1 MINKIILLILL
12 VFSSEPFAIAS
23 TYYINT
29 QGDDGA
35 AGTSA
40 ATAWRTIDQVNAA
53 TFQAGDRILFAAGQT
68 FSGSLVLHTAGT
80 GVAATPIVVSS
91 YGSGRATIASGNASG
106 FFTQNAAGIE
116 VRRLAFVGSGRLAST
131 SSGIVF
137 YLDLPDTHL
146 THLRLDS
153 LDVSG
158 YRDSGIS
165 IGSWKGSSGYSDV
178 RITACQV
185 HANGEAGLSSY
196 AENLAAHQNWYVG
209 NCKAFDN
216 PGRADVTTI
225 HTGSG
230 IMLAGIDNV
239 LVEYC
244 EAYQNG
250 RLNASTAGGPVG
262 IWGYRC
268 NELVIQHCESHHNSS
283 GTEPDGG
290 GFDLDGGC
298 TNSVLQYNYSHD
310 NEGPGYELC
319 QYQDAPAMYNLTVRY
334 NVSIN
339 DAQLHHK
346 GALQVWSTGASGGI
360 RQAAFYNNTV
370 VLNPPTT
377 GADPKVVY
385 ICSGGFSDLTFRNN
399 VFQSS
404 GNLPTLSTVTTTG
417 LRLEGNCYWNASQV
431 QLDWNGTRYT
441 DLAAWR
447 AATGQEQLADGRATG
462 LQADPKLLTTNS
474 APAPASDSPLL
485 RAGLNLQAEFNINPG
500 PQDLLGNPTP
510 FASAKGNI
518 GAIEA
523 QAATTQAA
531 ATPLPVVLTAF
542 TVARISGVVT
552 LRWRTASEQGNAYFV
567 VENSADGHTFA
578 SLGQVIGQGT
588 TAQAHSYTYED
599 QRTTPGTYYRLR
611 QVDNTGHLTYSPVRT
626 LASLDEPD
634 ALAPALQ
641 LYPQPATAR
650 GTITVSGA
658 QYATIQVRNGQGQ
671 LLADVPVGADGT
683 AKLPLAG
690 LAAGL
695 YVVQCGSQ
703 HTKLLVAE

>member
-1 MINKIILLILL
+1 M
-12 VFSSEPFAIAS
+12 AS

-29 QGDDGA
+29 QGSDGA

-40 ATAWRTIDQVNAA
+40 ATAWRTIDQVNAT

-91 YGSGRATIASGNASG
+91 YGSGRATVASGNASG
-106 FFTQNAAGIE
+106 FYAQNAAGID
-116 VRRLAFVGSGRLAST
+116 VRRLAFVGSGRLASN
-131 SSGIVF
+131 SSGMVF

-196 AENLAAHQNWYVG
+196 AENLAAHHNWYVG

-239 LVEYC
+239 LIEYC

-268 NELVIQHCESHHNSS
+268 NALVIQHCESHHNSS
-283 GTEPDGG
+283 GTRPDGG

-298 TNSVLQYNYSHD
+298 TNSILQYNYSHD

-339 DAQLHHK
+339 DARMYDK
-346 GALQVWSTGASGGI
+346 GAIQVWSTGASGGI
-360 RQAAFYNNTV
+360 QQAAIYNNTV
-370 VLNPPTT
+370 VLGPS
-377 GADPKVVY
+377 ADGSNTKVVY
-385 ICSGGFSDLTFRNN
+385 ICTGGFSDLTLRNN

-404 GNLPTLSTVTTTG
+404 GNLAILSTVTTTS
-417 LRLEGNCYWNASQV
+417 LRLEGNCYWNNSQV
-431 QLDWNGTRYT
+431 QLDWNGTLYT
-441 DLAAWR
+441 NLAAWR
-447 AATGQEQLADGRATG
+447 AATGQEQLADGRPTG
-462 LQADPKLLTTNS
+462 LQADPQLQANS
-474 APAPASDSPLL
+474 PALEPAPGSPLL
-485 RAGLNLQAEFNINPG
+485 GAGLNLQAEFNINPG

-510 FASAKGNI
+510 PTGTKGNI
-518 GAIEA
+518 GATEA
-523 QAATTQAA
+523 QAAATPVNAA
-531 ATPLPVVLTAF
+531 PLPVVLTAF
-542 TVARISGVVT
+542 TVARTGGVVT
-552 LRWRTASEQGNAYFV
+552 LRWRTASEQGNAYFA
-567 VENSADGHTFA
+567 VENSADGHTFTDL
-578 SLGQVIGQGT
+578 SQVLGQGT

-599 QRTTPGTYYRLR
+599 RRSAPGTYYRLR
-611 QVDNTGHLTYSPVRT
+611 QVDNTGHFTYSPVRT
-626 LASLDEPD
+626 LASLDEAD
-634 ALAPALQ
+634 ALAPGLQ
-641 LYPQPATAR
+641 LYPQPATA
-650 GTITVSGA
+650 GGLVTVGGA
-658 QYATIQVRNGQGQ
+658 QYATIQLRSGQGQ
-671 LLADVPVGADGT
+671 LLANVPVGADGT
-683 AKLPLAG
+683 AQLPLAG

-695 YVVQCGSQ
+695 YMVQCGSQ
-703 HTKLLVAE
+703 HTKLLLTE